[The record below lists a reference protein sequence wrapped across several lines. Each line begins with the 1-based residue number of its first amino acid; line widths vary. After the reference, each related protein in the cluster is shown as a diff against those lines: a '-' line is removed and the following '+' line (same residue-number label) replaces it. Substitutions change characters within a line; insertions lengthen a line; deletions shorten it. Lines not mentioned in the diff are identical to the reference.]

1 MPGGPAWRWRPD
13 PIEGRGGALRRT
25 ESSPSFSRRKRTAA
39 DPSSVHCAADPA
51 GAGAPRQRHGI
62 GAQGLYVPAG
72 TLRFFRARR
81 LFGGRGRS
89 GDGRRLDVAPR
100 NAYVAKVLISVNQLG
115 TLLSVVIIDVV
126 LAGDNAIVVGM
137 AAARLPLARRRR
149 VIALGITAATVLR
162 ILFAYF
168 AVQLLAVIGLTLA
181 GGILLLW
188 VCWKMYREIRET
200 RAGDAPGTA
209 SAEGCRSHIRTGRTS
224 STEAL
229 TRIVLADVS
238 MSLDN
243 VLAVA
248 GIARDHFWLLAFGL
262 LLSVALMGIASTWIA
277 RLLDRYFWISWVGLG
292 IITFVALRMI
302 WDGSSEIVK
311 QAAALTLL

>member
-1 MPGGPAWRWRPD
+1 LARVPERS
-13 PIEGRGGALRRT
+13 ALD
-25 ESSPSFSRRKRTAA
+25 AA
-39 DPSSVHCAADPA
+39 RIND
-51 GAGAPRQRHGI
+51 
-62 GAQGLYVPAG
+62 
-72 TLRFFRARR
+72 
-81 LFGGRGRS
+81 
-89 GDGRRLDVAPR
+89 
-100 NAYVAKVLISVNQLG
+100 YVAKVLINELT

-137 AAARLPLARRRR
+137 AAAGLPPQQRAG
-149 VIALGITAATVLR
+149 VICLGIAAATVLR

-168 AVQLLAVIGLTLA
+168 AVKLLAVIGLTLA
-181 GGILLLW
+181 GGVLLLW

-200 RAGDAPGTA
+200 QVAPDPVASGDACCARRVP
-209 SAEGCRSHIRTGRTS
+209 RRQKS
-224 STEAL
+224 SVEAM

-248 GIARDHFWLLAFGL
+248 GVARDHFWLLAFGL
-262 LLSVALMGIASTWIA
+262 VLSVALMGVASTWIA

-302 WDGSSEIVK
+302 WDGSTEILK
-311 QAAALTLL
+311 QTALALS